1 MRIKIGSPAIVLM
14 MFGAVVFAFDIS
26 KTLGF

>member
-14 MFGAVVFAFDIS
+14 IFGAVVFAFDIS
-26 KTLGF
+26 KT